1 MIGRFP
7 DYKLEFLAAIAPS
20 LLLESFTAALI
31 SQGWVEHSTNKFIC
45 QEVFITISQR
55 DYAEYL
61 GRCHLAIAMA
71 GTATEQFVGLGK
83 PAITIAGSG
92 PQFTAHF
99 ATLQQRL
106 LGCSILLGD
115 SAESVADKLEYLL
128 QNPPKWQEIAFNGR
142 QRMGS
147 AGASDRIAQWL
158 LGNFCP

>member
-1 MIGRFP
+1 
-7 DYKLEFLAAIAPS
+7 
-20 LLLESFTAALI
+20 
-31 SQGWVEHSTNKFIC
+31 
-45 QEVFITISQR
+45 
-55 DYAEYL
+55 
-61 GRCHLAIAMA
+61 MA

-142 QRMGS
+142 QRMGA